1 MLRIGTHADD
11 DPQDILTWSY
21 FYRRM
26 TQNPNYYG
34 LNNVTHQHLSEHL
47 SELVETTIND
57 LANSKCIA
65 VGK

>member
-1 MLRIGTHADD
+1 MA
-11 DPQDILTWSY
+11 
-21 FYRRM
+21 
-26 TQNPNYYG
+26 QNPIYYG
-34 LNNVTHQHLSEHL
+34 LNYVTHQHLSEHL